1 MQLDITMNGKHQRW
15 EVEPRETLLDVLRR
29 EGFTGAKR
37 VCESGECGACA
48 VMVEGR
54 AVDSCLLLAAQVDG
68 QSVTTVEGIE
78 GNSELHPVQQA
89 FAANGA
95 VQCGFCIPGMVVTA
109 VSYLRENPDPTQ
121 DEIRHVFVGN
131 LCRCTG
137 YKKPVEAVLRAAR
150 ELRNS
155 DEN

>member
-1 MQLDITMNGKHQRW
+1 MRIDITVNETHRQW
-15 EVEPRETLLDVLRR
+15 DVEPRETLLDALRR

-48 VMVEGR
+48 VIVEGR
-54 AVDSCLLLAAQVDG
+54 AVDSCLLLAAQVGG
-68 QSVTTVEGIE
+68 QSITTVEGIE
-78 GNSELHPVQQA
+78 GDTALHPVQQA

-109 VSYLRENPDPTQ
+109 ANYLRENPNPTE
-121 DEIRHVFVGN
+121 DEIRHLFVGN

-137 YKKPVEAVLRAAR
+137 YKKPVEAVLHAAR
-150 ELRNS
+150 ELRGSN
-155 DEN
+155 EN